1 MTQEQTERI
10 VFLYFKKFLT
20 IEEIQ
25 YVLCYNDKIP
35 ALLIKKEIIDIVVDI
50 LLNTKVELSPSLKEI
65 NQVMQLKAIV
75 DLQLAE
81 YKKNTNKKHTNK
93 YTYEKFRYP
102 AQATKDFRTTKTE
115 QTKKR
120 PTKNS

>member
-25 YVLCYNDKIP
+25 YVLFYNSKTP
-35 ALLIKKEIIDIVVDI
+35 ALLIKKAIIDTVVDI
-50 LLNTKVELSPSLKEI
+50 LLNTRVELSPSLKEI
-65 NQVMQLKAIV
+65 NETMQLKAIV
-75 DLQLAE
+75 DLQLLN
-81 YKKNTNKKHTNK
+81 YKKNPNNK

-102 AQATKDFRTTKTE
+102 AQEIKDFRTTKTE
-115 QTKKR
+115 QTEER
-120 PTKNS
+120 PAKDS